1 MSVESVRLHLKKYNL
16 EDKLMKEPT
25 TCKTVVEAAET
36 LGCHESDIAKTMS
49 FDVDSKTVIIVMA
62 GDKKVD
68 NAKYKAYFHK
78 KAKMLSFDE
87 VLDKTSHYPGGV
99 TPYGLPLD
107 IDVYLDE
114 SLKEHDIL
122 YPAGGD
128 TDWVIKLTREELEK
142 SLPNAIYIDVT
153 K

>member
-25 TCKTVVEAAET
+25 TCKTVIEAAQT

-68 NAKYKAYFHK
+68 NAKYKAYFQK
-78 KAKMLSFDE
+78 SFPLNHSAYIA
-87 VLDKTSHYPGGV
+87 VLLAQLLLVNY
-99 TPYGLPLD
+99 
-107 IDVYLDE
+107 
-114 SLKEHDIL
+114 
-122 YPAGGD
+122 
-128 TDWVIKLTREELEK
+128 
-142 SLPNAIYIDVT
+142 
-153 K
+153 

>member
-1 MSVESVRLHLKKYNL
+1 MSVESVRAHLKKYNL
-16 EDKLMKEPT
+16 EDKLIKEAT
-25 TCKTVVEAAET
+25 TCKTVIEAAET
-36 LGCHESDIAKTMS
+36 LGCNESDIAKTMS
-49 FDVDSKTVIIVMA
+49 FDVDSKTIVIVMA

-87 VLDKTSHYPGGV
+87 VLDRTSHYPGGV
-99 TPYGLPLD
+99 TPYGLNDEVEL
-107 IDVYLDE
+107 YLDE
-114 SLKEHDIL
+114 SLKEHELL

-128 TDWVIKLTREELEK
+128 TDWVIKLTREELER
-142 SLPNAIYIDVT
+142 SLPNATYIDVT

>member
-1 MSVESVRLHLKKYNL
+1 MSVESVRSHLKKYNL
-16 EDKLMKEPT
+16 EDKLIKETT
-25 TCKTVVEAAET
+25 TCKTVIEAVET

-49 FDVDSKTVIIVMA
+49 FDVDGKTIVIVMA

-87 VLDKTSHYPGGV
+87 VLDRTSHYPGGV
-99 TPYGLPLD
+99 TPYGLNDEVEL
-107 IDVYLDE
+107 YLDE
-114 SLKEHDIL
+114 SLKEHELL

-128 TDWVIKLTREELEK
+128 TDWVIKLTREELER
-142 SLPNAIYIDVT
+142 SLPNATYIDVT